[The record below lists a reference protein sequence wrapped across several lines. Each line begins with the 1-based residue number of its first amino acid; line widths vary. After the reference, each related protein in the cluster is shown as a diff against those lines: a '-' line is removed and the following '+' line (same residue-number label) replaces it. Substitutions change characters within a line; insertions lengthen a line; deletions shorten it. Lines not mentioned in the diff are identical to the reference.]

1 MKLLIN
7 EFFYEPINISEKV
20 TYIVVEDPSV
30 FFKMVKTINNQVLNK
45 PNVEELFILLKNE
58 TKLDISKSI
67 IMFSDILNFDIN
79 SKKIKNE
86 LIKKV
91 EQDIQILN
99 ESRLLQINNLLL
111 DYLEGLFSNYSI
123 NVNYIEKIELG
134 DLLKLFKLEVCNEDD
149 SLLITLMN
157 WMTSFTE
164 LTKID
169 TFLFVNLTTFLTQD
183 ELEQLDNYSK
193 YNKVSII
200 LFENNCSNFEN
211 NKSVNIID
219 KDLCH
224 IITHKVV

>member
-99 ESRLLQINNLLL
+99 DS
-111 DYLEGLFSNYSI
+111 DYY
-123 NVNYIEKIELG
+123 K
-134 DLLKLFKLEVCNEDD
+134 
-149 SLLITLMN
+149 LIT
-157 WMTSFTE
+157 
-164 LTKID
+164 
-169 TFLFVNLTTFLTQD
+169 
-183 ELEQLDNYSK
+183 Y
-193 YNKVSII
+193 Y
-200 LFENNCSNFEN
+200 
-211 NKSVNIID
+211 
-219 KDLCH
+219 
-224 IITHKVV
+224 